1 MSEHVLNELQ
11 LLTAMYDPA
20 DINFH
25 DPEVLNL
32 VENCIP
38 ITDSV
43 SLSVRLN
50 EFIELDIRLPL
61 GYPETERLSAYCKIS
76 KKSTGPASSS
86 SSSSSTAALDRY
98 TVQQW
103 ESQFN
108 NELSQ
113 NYLSSSVALR
123 EAVSES
129 DDDNLPSILGTIQW
143 CNEQFEKFPIPSE
156 KNGRRFFQKISFKL
170 ISNQVIF

>member
-76 KKSTGPASSS
+76 KKSTGSVSSS
-86 SSSSSTAALDRY
+86 SATALDRN

-108 NELSQ
+108 HELSQ
-113 NYLSSSVALR
+113 NYLSLSSVAQK
-123 EAVSES
+123 EETSES
-129 DDDNLPSILGTIQW
+129 DDNNLPSILGTIQW

-156 KNGRRFFQKISFKL
+156 KNGRSLFL
-170 ISNQVIF
+170 EQV